1 MEIKREKIE
10 ESNKLIYETID
21 DISDNEYYVLIIYDI
36 ISNKRRNKFA
46 KLLKGYG
53 FRVQKSSFEAYIT
66 KRVFNRMLKEINKF
80 ADDTDTIRVYKI
92 LNKNQVYLFGSNE
105 CLEGK
110 RIIII

>member
-1 MEIKREKIE
+1 MQREEETIKENE
-10 ESNKLIYETID
+10 LIYETID
-21 DISDNEYYVLIIYDI
+21 DISNSEYYVLIIYDI

-53 FRVQKSSFEAYIT
+53 FRVQKSSFETYIT
-66 KRVFNRMLKEINKF
+66 KQVFNKMIKEINKF

-110 RIIII
+110 KIIII